1 MSEIQLGQEGLLDD
15 GAAEYGV
22 TDMVRGAR
30 ICTAIES
37 VEKPLSM
44 KPMQSELQR
53 KHLFRVDHGDIQIIS
68 V

>member
-15 GAAEYGV
+15 GAA
-22 TDMVRGAR
+22 VRGAR
-30 ICTAIES
+30 ICTAMES

-44 KPMQSELQR
+44 KPMQSELR
-53 KHLFRVDHGDIQIIS
+53 SNHLFRVDHGDFQIIS